1 VPALGEE
8 EAVESGE
15 NDDRKELPP
24 VAAVVLVG
32 VAGALFC
39 PNNQQEAKIK
49 IFRRMKPKVCRP
61 FQVKITRQLSMAQ
74 AFSYLTIILAGNK
87 ESGVCV

>member
-1 VPALGEE
+1 VPALEEE

-39 PNNQQEAKIK
+39 PNNQQEAK
-49 IFRRMKPKVCRP
+49 
-61 FQVKITRQLSMAQ
+61 
-74 AFSYLTIILAGNK
+74 K
-87 ESGVCV
+87 EQFLEE